1 MNLALRIKTAFKALA
16 GEYSMEDFDNEVRRR
31 YRGGGSY
38 SGVDVNEATAMKFI
52 TVYSCVRVIAETI
65 ASLPIEVRKRRNTKG
80 SDVVSEHPLFDLL
93 YTAPNTDM
101 TTVSWR
107 EQQIASQV
115 LAGNCY
121 SVITRNMRGEVIDL
135 YPVPWTDCSPY
146 RDLGDNRIYY
156 NINDRGKFE
165 KFPAEH
171 VFHVPGMGFDGIVGY
186 SPVQMA
192 AEAIGAG
199 IAAEQFNSRFFGQG
213 MNVGSVLE
221 TDKAMSDKAFDRLR
235 EDMEARG
242 SGLANSWRPLI
253 LEEGLK
259 FNRIPMPLRDAQ
271 FIEGR
276 KFTKDD
282 ICGLFRV
289 PPHMIA
295 NLERATFSNI
305 EHMSIE
311 FVMYTLLPYL
321 VAWEKTIAWRLLS
334 KSERQQGYFVKFNV
348 EGLLRGDYK
357 SRQEG
362 LAVQR
367 QNGVISTNDWRETED
382 MNPRDDEGADALLVN
397 GNMISVAA
405 AAKASKGGDTSAKN

>member
-1 MNLALRIKTAFKALA
+1 MEEFERRLRK
-16 GEYSMEDFDNEVRRR
+16 
-31 YRGGGSY
+31 RGKLGGLSHA
-38 SGVDVNEATAMKFI
+38 GVDVDESTAMRFI

-65 ASLPIEVRKRRNTKG
+65 GALPIEVRRERKDGG
-80 SDVVSEHPLFDLL
+80 SDKVRDHPLFDLL

-107 EQQIASQV
+107 EQQIASQA

-121 SVITRNMRGEVIDL
+121 SVITRNMRGEVVDL
-135 YPVPWTDCSPY
+135 YPIPWTDCQPE
-146 RDLGDNRIYY
+146 RDIGDNRIYY
-156 NINDRGKFE
+156 NVNDRGKSE
-165 KFPAEH
+165 RLPASE
-171 VFHVPGMGFDGIVGY
+171 VFHVPGMGFDGVVGY
-186 SPVQMA
+186 SPVRMA
-192 AEAIGAG
+192 AEAIGIG
-199 IAAEQFNSRFFGQG
+199 MAAEQFSARFFGQG
-213 MNVGSVLE
+213 MNVGSVLQTDSAL
-221 TDKAMSDKAFDRLR
+221 TDKAFERLR
-235 EDMEARG
+235 EDFEARG

-295 NLERATFSNI
+295 NLDRATFSNI

-311 FVMYTLLPYL
+311 FVTYTLLPYL
-321 VAWEKTIAWRLLS
+321 VAWEKAIAWKLFTPA
-334 KSERQQGYFVKFNV
+334 ERRQGYYVKINV

-362 LAVQR
+362 LAIQR
-367 QNGVISTNDWRETED
+367 QNGIINGDQWREIED
-382 MNPRDDEGADALLVN
+382 YNPIGGPAGTAYLVN
-397 GNMISVAA
+397 GNMIGVEAAA
-405 AAKASKGGDTSAKN
+405 AAKPNGGGGTNNAAD